1 MFDSYF
7 AIYLQVILAVSFLFI
22 AISIVHFEIYDNNK
36 SLFLLLTGALGI
48 KLFMILLTPY
58 LMLWDESFHGLVA
71 KHLADNPLK
80 PLLYKDPFFEHDY
93 KNWWDSSIWLHKQP
107 WFLWQIALSI
117 KIFGNSYFAVRFPS
131 LVYAVAGVFFIYG
144 IGKNIANSRIGFYA
158 ALFYCLNNY
167 MNEQLSGAIATDH
180 NDVVFINLIFASI
193 WALTRYIHHKTLKNI
208 FLIGLFS
215 GLAILNKWLV
225 GLLVFLCWGA
235 YIIFENKGKIR
246 LNHFYDLLKS
256 LFIAICISLPWQI
269 YILLRFPQESRFEY
283 AYNSK
288 HINEVVEGHGG
299 TNFFYFDGLSTQYGY
314 LSPLFCLLGIVLLY
328 KYVVRNNIYYAF
340 IISLVFVY
348 SFFTYA
354 TTKLHGFTLVVS
366 FIIFLGFGAIA
377 HDLFTFSNSLSKKLV
392 KPYS

>member
-131 LVYAVAGVFFIYG
+131 LVYAVAGVFLFMALEKILPTQELDFMLHCFI
-144 IGKNIANSRIGFYA
+144 
-158 ALFYCLNNY
+158 
-167 MNEQLSGAIATDH
+167 
-180 NDVVFINLIFASI
+180 V
-193 WALTRYIHHKTLKNI
+193 
-208 FLIGLFS
+208 
-215 GLAILNKWLV
+215 
-225 GLLVFLCWGA
+225 
-235 YIIFENKGKIR
+235 
-246 LNHFYDLLKS
+246 
-256 LFIAICISLPWQI
+256 
-269 YILLRFPQESRFEY
+269 
-283 AYNSK
+283 
-288 HINEVVEGHGG
+288 
-299 TNFFYFDGLSTQYGY
+299 
-314 LSPLFCLLGIVLLY
+314 
-328 KYVVRNNIYYAF
+328 
-340 IISLVFVY
+340 
-348 SFFTYA
+348 
-354 TTKLHGFTLVVS
+354 
-366 FIIFLGFGAIA
+366 
-377 HDLFTFSNSLSKKLV
+377 
-392 KPYS
+392 